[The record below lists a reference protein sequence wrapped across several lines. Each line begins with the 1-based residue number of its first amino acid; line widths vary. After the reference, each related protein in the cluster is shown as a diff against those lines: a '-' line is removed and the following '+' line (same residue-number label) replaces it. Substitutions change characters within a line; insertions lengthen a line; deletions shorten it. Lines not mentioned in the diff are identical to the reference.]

1 MHETQ
6 VTQLALSLAEGAE
19 WQWMLT
25 ALGNVHWSRRVDAAS
40 ATPGSA
46 WSIFSSG
53 SRAGGAPAEQRA
65 AERVSPAAPCPA
77 ASLQTG
83 TGVPAG
89 FAGQEQ
95 LLSCCVS

>member
-1 MHETQ
+1 MQ
-6 VTQLALSLAEGAE
+6 VSQLALSLAEGAE
-19 WQWMLT
+19 LQWLLT

-46 WSIFSSG
+46 WSIFSG

-65 AERVSPAAPCPA
+65 AERVSPAAPSPA

-83 TGVPAG
+83 SGVPAG